1 MKIESWMDVQIL
13 EMMATGSFPDFISFF
28 SESKLSWKF
37 KSKSN
42 LSFFFS
48 CVQKD
53 KCETN
58 ALGIRFSNVDGAL
71 DGLLEGLFVS
81 KAENASCPDIDTVCC
96 NELDV
101 KITIDT
107 NLDACTD
114 FENDGYRFV
123 SSFYLVEFKIWM
135 PGYSWNSKFHFKF
148 NGKAKIL
155 TCITVSEVC
164 STDWPKKD
172 SANFKSIACLYHSKF
187 CSLMT

>member
-1 MKIESWMDVQIL
+1 MYMHITQQFALIQIQ
-13 EMMATGSFPDFISFF
+13 MQFF
-28 SESKLSWKF
+28 C
-37 KSKSN
+37 
-42 LSFFFS
+42 S

-58 ALGIRFSNVDGAL
+58 ALGIRFSNVDEAL

-81 KAENASCPDIDTVCC
+81 EAEKASCPDINTVCC

-123 SSFYLVEFKIWM
+123 SSFYFLNF
-135 PGYSWNSKFHFKF
+135 F
-148 NGKAKIL
+148 NL
-155 TCITVSEVC
+155 
-164 STDWPKKD
+164 
-172 SANFKSIACLYHSKF
+172 F
-187 CSLMT
+187 